1 MPADHANIDS
11 LIRSPRNKT
20 LPANHPAIDVW
31 VQFLAQPSYAPY
43 RCVAWRGVAWRGA
56 WRARR
61 LLLLWRCACGER

>member
-31 VQFLAQPSYAPY
+31 VQFLTRPSYTPY
-43 RCVAWRGVAWRGA
+43 RCV
-56 WRARR
+56 
-61 LLLLWRCACGER
+61 